1 MPVALEPLKVHVVW
15 PRGGGWLTRGSGLG
29 RAKGEKE
36 EGPEEPPP
44 HHHPPLP
51 WIPLRCPGE
60 HRDKFVVLVQYVLC
74 IHCILVF
81 NPDSSRALGTHEGQG
96 AAATLGSSRGHQY
109 FCWSGLVCTVGR
121 ADQEPGV

>member
-1 MPVALEPLKVHVVW
+1 MPVALEPQKVRVVW
-15 PRGGGWLTRGSGLG
+15 PRGGGRPTTGSGLG
-29 RAKGEKE
+29 RAEGEKGED
-36 EGPEEPPP
+36 PQEPPP

-81 NPDSSRALGTHEGQG
+81 NPDPSRAPGTHGGQG
-96 AAATLGSSRGHQY
+96 AAATLDSSRGRQY
-109 FCWSGLVCTVGR
+109 LCWFGLMCTVGR
-121 ADQEPGV
+121 ADQEPGA